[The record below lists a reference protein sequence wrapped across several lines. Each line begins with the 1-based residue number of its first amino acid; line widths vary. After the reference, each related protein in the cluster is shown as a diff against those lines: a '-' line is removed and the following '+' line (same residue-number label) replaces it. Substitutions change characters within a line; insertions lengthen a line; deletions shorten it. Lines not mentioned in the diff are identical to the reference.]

1 MAPAVPLPG
10 KNGKQ
15 AMMRLPELPVEPLN
29 EHRRSRAEL
38 ALVANG
44 TKNDV
49 SREIEEL
56 TGTH

>member
-1 MAPAVPLPG
+1 
-10 KNGKQ
+10 
-15 AMMRLPELPVEPLN
+15 MRLPELPVEPLN
-29 EHRRSRAEL
+29 EHRKSRAEL